1 MRNYKLFW
9 LQFEL
14 ATDDFN
20 YRSWIVI
27 SADEEVLALDVRNA
41 SIVNVHE
48 IVVVVEVRL
57 DEGIVREFQMKGFVF
72 RCPVVVDHEEIL
84 LRGLAYWMRTAC
96 TTIRAARRAGTA
108 FQAVQPVAVAS
119 IYTRII
125 PTAIVVTNVAIVR
138 AFCTADFVFI

>member
-1 MRNYKLFW
+1 MRNDKFFW
-9 LQFEL
+9 LHFEL

-48 IVVVVEVRL
+48 IVMVVEVRL

-72 RCPVVVDHEEIL
+72 RCPAVVDHEEIL
-84 LRGLAYWMRTAC
+84 LRGLAYWMRTSC
-96 TTIRAARRAGTA
+96 TR
-108 FQAVQPVAVAS
+108 VANYEILS
-119 IYTRII
+119 ELRWDKILS
-125 PTAIVVTNVAIVR
+125 
-138 AFCTADFVFI
+138 